1 MRLSVSALAGAGA
14 ILWGGALLFCGIA
27 NALWPSYGVAFLQL
41 MASVYPGYHATGSAS
56 SIAVGTL
63 YAVLDGAVAG
73 LLLGW
78 IYNRFAGGKAA
89 GST

>member
-1 MRLSVSALAGAGA
+1 MRLSVSALAFTAA
-14 ILWGGALLFCGIA
+14 VLWGGALLFCGIA
-27 NALWPSYGVAFLQL
+27 NAFWPSYGGAFLQL

-63 YAVLDGAVAG
+63 YALLDGAVAG
-73 LLLGW
+73 LLFGG